1 MTASITHLVQGPS
14 WLEPAS
20 RARALRFTNVVHRYG
35 SLVALDELDLEVA
48 RGETL
53 ALLGPNGAGKSTAIS
68 ILLGL
73 LRQQQGEVEVLG
85 SDPRTAMR
93 SGRVG
98 AMLQVGGGSGLPHGV
113 KVGELVAMT
122 ARLYRRAAPVAQ
134 TIDRA

>member
-1 MTASITHLVQGPS
+1 MSLRRGSTCPGSDGGGP
-14 WLEPAS
+14 
-20 RARALRFTNVVHRYG
+20 ALRFSGVVHRYR
-35 SLVALDELDLEVA
+35 SLVALDHLDLEVA

-73 LRQQQGEVEVLG
+73 LRQQHGEVEVLG

-113 KVGELVAMT
+113 KVGDLVAMT
-122 ARLYRRAAPVAQ
+122 SKLYRRPSPGGRPLGGA
-134 TIDRA
+134 RATG